1 MAYPL
6 NQDVKKPYSLE
17 FLDGY
22 LKISNGIGGSFCFLG
37 TSVATVEGCNSVE
50 TCNFGFDTA
59 QELASAINALL
70 NPPLELDFIDGIG
83 TSVQPTTAGVWE
95 ILVLPGAPANKVIQ
109 VFLDN
114 SAFSGVPMGIRKV
127 GSNVATQ
134 FDVEKHNF
142 RNVKTNENGAI
153 EVFATLIAGNN
164 VFAYAGHFEL

>member
-1 MAYPL
+1 LLP
-6 NQDVKKPYSLE
+6 
-17 FLDGY
+17 
-22 LKISNGIGGSFCFLG
+22 
-37 TSVATVEGCNSVE
+37 VATVEGCNSVE
-50 TCNFGFDTA
+50 TCNSELKRFVPDLLKVWGNNVDCCDNQKTSVALDPKNFGFDTA